1 MNIVQAAPDQLW
13 SRVAKQFPGVRIAP
27 SEGGTGWIPYF
38 LERLD
43 RTFEMHA
50 TWTLADFGGKLPS
63 QVFVERFLTCFIS
76 DPVGVQLRDRIG
88 IDNICWEC
96 DYPHSDSM
104 WPDAPEV
111 LWDVL
116 RRFSVPDSDIN
127 KMTHENATRW
137 YQYDPFTHVPKEQAT
152 VGALRESVEGHD
164 VSVQSRSH
172 RIVQLEE
179 KLEAY
184 RSRARAVMSGATATR

>member
-27 SEGGTGWIPYF
+27 SEGGTEWIPYF

-137 YQYDPFTHVPKEQAT
+137 YQYDPFTYVPKEQAT

-172 RIVQLEE
+172 RIVQPEE

-184 RSRARAVMSGATATR
+184 RSRARAVMSGATPTR